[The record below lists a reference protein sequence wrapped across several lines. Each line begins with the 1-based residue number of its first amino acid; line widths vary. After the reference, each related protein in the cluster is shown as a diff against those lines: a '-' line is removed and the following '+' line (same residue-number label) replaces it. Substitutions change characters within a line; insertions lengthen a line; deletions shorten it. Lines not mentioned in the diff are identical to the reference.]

1 MNKISSSQM
10 NSRFKV
16 DNSVTDERVQF
27 VLQLQWQWWAPLL
40 VKSVFN
46 HTFLP
51 LWRCY
56 IFILK
61 YCLVLSFLA
70 AHYNPAPLGK
80 QSFIYNS
87 SGRWIWWWAFMDHNF
102 FQTMKYMCFTVF
114 LWNRNIHVCM
124 ATSVL
129 FLNVSH
135 ESLTQ

>member
-87 SGRWIWWWAFMDHNF
+87 SGRWIWWWAFMGIIIFKPWNICVSQYSCETETFMCAWQHLYYF
-102 FQTMKYMCFTVF
+102 WMLVMKV
-114 LWNRNIHVCM
+114 
-124 ATSVL
+124 
-129 FLNVSH
+129 
-135 ESLTQ
+135 